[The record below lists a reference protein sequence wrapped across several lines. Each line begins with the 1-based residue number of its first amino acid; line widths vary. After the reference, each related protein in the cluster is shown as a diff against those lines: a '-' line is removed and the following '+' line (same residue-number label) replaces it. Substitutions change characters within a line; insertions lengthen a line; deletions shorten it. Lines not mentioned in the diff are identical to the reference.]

1 MTRVSI
7 TDLSSVAGRYVRMDG
22 VRASFNRPGASLLGR
37 AVGIAFALTLALVAL
52 VVMVPLVLLVAAFFL
67 VTLVVLQ
74 VRRLVGR
81 WFGRVLPRN
90 DGRRNVRVR
99 LPSEAAE

>member
-1 MTRVSI
+1 
-7 TDLSSVAGRYVRMDG
+7 MDG
-22 VRASFNRPGASLLGR
+22 VRASVNRPGASLFGR
-37 AVGIAFALTLALVAL
+37 AVGIALALTFALLALV
-52 VVMVPLVLLVAAFFL
+52 VIIPLVIVVGAFLL

-74 VRRLVGR
+74 VRRVVGG
-81 WFGRVLPRN
+81 WFGRVLPRD